1 MQKSIA
7 EYYKLP
13 ENYLTF
19 SIAEPDIGKD
29 KFFHLNKVLCFG
41 KSAHSEITS
50 TVTGDNCI
58 SLSANLDGVIDNLR
72 LEKYA
77 ASINKNF
84 YKNTLIGLYYKM
96 RTYIPDYL
104 RHRLQKFSMRNWDKI
119 TFPHFPVD
127 TTVEDIFES
136 IFIRLLRYNDNKP
149 IPFIWFWPEGKKGCL
164 LMTHDVEEEA
174 GFHFCSEMMDMDSSF
189 NFTSSFQVVPEKRY
203 KVTACDVKIFFD
215 RGFEVLLHGL
225 NHDGRLFSTKDIFLE
240 RIEKI
245 HRYAEQWG
253 SKGFRSPVMYRN
265 LNWYEYFNFKYD
277 MSVPNNA
284 NIEPQKGGCCTVM
297 PYKIAGLLE
306 IPLTTIQDHPLYYYL
321 NDYTIKLWQLQ
332 AEIILKKY
340 GLLSFSIHPDY
351 TLNTKAKE
359 NYKRLLAY
367 LAELRE
373 SHNLWHSLPGAIN
386 DWFTARDS
394 MQLINREGRWEITGD
409 KTGKARV
416 AYMHLEGDE
425 LVYTVE

>member
-1 MQKSIA
+1 MQKSIT

-13 ENYLTF
+13 ENYLTIRT
-19 SIAEPDIGKD
+19 SEPENGKNN
-29 KFFHLNKVLCFG
+29 FFHLNSILCFG
-41 KSAHSEITS
+41 KSEQPETSSSITD
-50 TVTGDNCI
+50 DNCI
-58 SLSANLDGVIDNLR
+58 SLSTDLDSIIDNLR
-72 LEKYA
+72 LERYA
-77 ASINKNF
+77 ASENRMF
-84 YKNTLIGLYYKM
+84 YKNSYIGLYYKI
-96 RTYIPDYL
+96 RPYIPDYL

-119 TFPHFPVD
+119 AFPHFPVD

-136 IFIRLLRYNDNKP
+136 IFIKLLKHNSNKP

-174 GFHFCSEMMDMDSSF
+174 GLNFCREMMDIDSSF
-189 NFTSSFQVVPEKRY
+189 NIKSSFQIVPEKRY
-203 KVTACDVKIFFD
+203 KVTAEDIKSFYD
-215 RGFEVLLHGL
+215 NGFEVLLHGL

-240 RIEKI
+240 RIKKI
-245 HRYAEQWG
+245 HNYAEQWG
-253 SKGFRSPVMYRN
+253 INGFRSPIMYRN

-306 IPLTTIQDHPLYYYL
+306 IPLTTMQDHPLYYYL
-321 NDYTIKLWQLQ
+321 NDYTTKLWQKQ
-332 AEIILKKY
+332 AGIILKKY

-351 TLNTKAKE
+351 TIPAKAKE

-367 LAELRE
+367 LAELKN
-373 SHNLWHSLPGAIN
+373 SNDLWQALPCKIN
-386 DWFTARDS
+386 DWYNARSS
-394 MQLINREGRWEITGD
+394 MKLINKNGHWEISGD
-409 KTGKARV
+409 RTGKAKI
-416 AYMHLEGDE
+416 AFISLEGDN